1 MLTFTAGLDTTG
13 CPIFASSSFDLIYLF
28 IYLFILF
35 ICCLV
40 LAFVCFVNTH
50 FSLRVIIFTLYKY
63 RDCRLLAFF
72 TSVILYHTYTLLLGS
87 VREDTIASTTS
98 IRLFSRNNHRTS
110 RAKPSCVHS
119 GSHRRFGNFVDLLI
133 TAYLIFRV

>member
-1 MLTFTAGLDTTG
+1 MLTFTAGLDTTD
-13 CPIFASSSFDLIYLF
+13 CPIFASSSFDL

-40 LAFVCFVNTH
+40 LAFVCLSTP
-50 FSLRVIIFTLYKY
+50 IFHSVLLYLHCTSTATVDY
-63 RDCRLLAFF
+63 LHF

-133 TAYLIFRV
+133 TAHLIFCV